1 MIFFHAN
8 EGSSIFGDA
17 SDIVLHVGEAVVVVV
32 VVVVVWMEAF
42 KTIFLAVAA
51 AADGRGIGI
60 QHSTAVSE
68 LVSLK

>member
-32 VVVVVWMEAF
+32 VWMEAF
-42 KTIFLAVAA
+42 KTIFLAV
-51 AADGRGIGI
+51 ADGRGIGI

>member
-32 VVVVVWMEAF
+32 VVVWMEAF
-42 KTIFLAVAA
+42 KTIFLAVA

>member
-32 VVVVVWMEAF
+32 VWMEAF

-51 AADGRGIGI
+51 ADGRGIGI
-60 QHSTAVSE
+60 QHSTAASE

>member
-32 VVVVVWMEAF
+32 VWMEAF
-42 KTIFLAVAA
+42 KTIFLAV

>member
-32 VVVVVWMEAF
+32 VLWMEAF

>member
-32 VVVVVWMEAF
+32 WMEAF
-42 KTIFLAVAA
+42 KTIFLAVV

>member
-17 SDIVLHVGEAVVVVV
+17 SDIVLHVGEAVVVV

>member
-17 SDIVLHVGEAVVVVV
+17 SDIVLHVGEA

>member
-1 MIFFHAN
+1 MIFVHAN

-17 SDIVLHVGEAVVVVV
+17 SDIVLHVGEAV

-60 QHSTAVSE
+60 QLSTAVSE